1 LVLKGDGKGGF
12 KPLSI
17 VESGIFI
24 PGNGKA
30 LVSLKSASGAQLV
43 AASQNKGPLKIFT
56 LKRQGRWIPIASNE
70 VSANIEYT
78 NGQKARSE
86 FYYGSSFM
94 SQSTRGVYKNDL
106 IKSITIIDQKGNKRV
121 VQ

>member
-1 LVLKGDGKGGF
+1 
-12 KPLSI
+12 
-17 VESGIFI
+17 
-24 PGNGKA
+24 
-30 LVSLKSASGAQLV
+30 VSLKAASGAQLV

-56 LKRQGRWIPIASNE
+56 LKSQGRWIPIASNE

-106 IKSITIIDQKGNKRV
+106 IKSITIMDNKGNKRV